1 MKILMNIKFR
11 NARYQ
16 CEQLIFQ
23 ACSGDG
29 KVDERGFGLNLRWVV
44 RVGKFGVKV
53 KLEVLVKLHLR
64 VTLKVKQ
71 IYERRFY
78 SVNKH
83 KPILT

>member
-1 MKILMNIKFR
+1 
-11 NARYQ
+11 
-16 CEQLIFQ
+16 
-23 ACSGDG
+23 
-29 KVDERGFGLNLRWVV
+29 LNLRWVV